1 MIIGSFKTNW
11 QFEPRFPMRIILRV
25 RLTLGGVKHGNAHKT
40 LVSKGHDAGA
50 GARAHACSFWLPG
63 ARYGR
68 RSGLAARARS
78 GWHSPHPLSTT
89 NRRLEA
95 IQANK
100 RPDGDFFDSERWTA
114 ARRRGGV
121 ADGHRYRH

>member
-40 LVSKGHDAGA
+40 LVSKGHDS
-50 GARAHACSFWLPG
+50 GARAHACSFRLPG
-63 ARYGR
+63 SGYGR
-68 RSGLAARARS
+68 RSRLAARARS

>member
-1 MIIGSFKTNW
+1 MIIGSLKTNS
-11 QFEPRFPMRIILRV
+11 QLDLRFLMRIIIQV

-40 LVSKGHDAGA
+40 LVSKGHDS

-63 ARYGR
+63 SRYGR
-68 RSGLAARARS
+68 RSWLAARARS

-100 RPDGDFFDSERWTA
+100 RPDGDFIDSERWTA
-114 ARRRGGV
+114 A
-121 ADGHRYRH
+121 